1 MRRLLLV
8 AALMLILVTVVGVA
22 FAQKD
27 CGDGLPCGKL
37 LWDLPVL
44 PVLPSPTPM
53 PTIQITAIPTNGPVP
68 TGTGAATATTAPT
81 GTIQADFSSIG
92 NNMNTLAAAMNATS
106 IPVMVSG
113 TPVSP
118 GSQLT
123 TLSADAGS
131 FFGYVRGFSEV
142 SLGGWSSFIGLLML
156 SLTIV
161 VGIKALG
168 FILPVGA
175 VIFRLILRIVE
186 FVKNLIGL

>member
-1 MRRLLLV
+1 MRKRLLVTGLV
-8 AALMLILVTVVGVA
+8 LMLVSVGVTL
-22 FAQKD
+22 AQKD

-44 PVLPSPTPM
+44 PVLNSPTPM
-53 PTIQITAIPTNGPVP
+53 PTIQITAIPTNGPAP

-81 GTIQADFSSIG
+81 GTIQADFAVIG
-92 NNMNTLAAAMNATS
+92 DNMNTLAAAMNATS
-106 IPVMVSG
+106 IPIVISG

-118 GSQLT
+118 ADELT
-123 TLSADAGS
+123 SLGEDAGS
-131 FFGYVRGFSEV
+131 FFGYVRGFSEA
-142 SLGGWSSFIGLLML
+142 SLGGWSPFIALLIL

-175 VIFRLILRIVE
+175 VIFRLILRVVE
-186 FVKNLIGL
+186 FVKKLIGL